1 MFCNYALTPE
11 SSLLLTTELEIT
23 DSDGAARGSTKGTED
38 AEGLPCNSIDNDDAS
53 KDCGVWPGSGSDSVI
68 ESASCGISGRGDIDK

>member
-11 SSLLLTTELEIT
+11 SSLLLTTELEMT
-23 DSDGAARGSTKGTED
+23 DSDCAARGSTKRTEES
-38 AEGLPCNSIDNDDAS
+38 EGLPCNSIDNDDAS